1 METQPNN
8 NQNRTGTENT
18 PDALAILERQLSR
31 DPSDYVPTDH
41 FLIRAKRDFG
51 PRGET
56 RVCPPITPKVTR
68 TCIAEG
74 TVESACAGHV
84 KFVAMVDE
92 IEWHMVVHI
101 DGADRELEQLHLL
114 EEGKGLDLDGEPIE
128 DVGGVDDVK
137 GRVLT
142 AYAPAHHTRIDVGK
156 EVSDR

>member
-1 METQPNN
+1 MTTIGNN
-8 NQNRTGTENT
+8 TNCIDAKNT

-41 FLIRAKRDFG
+41 FLIRAKRDFD

-74 TVESACAGHV
+74 AVEPPRDGHV

-92 IEWHMVVHI
+92 IEWHLAVYV
-101 DGADRELEQLHLL
+101 DGADRELEQLQLL
-114 EEGKGLDLDGEPIE
+114 EQGKGLDLDGEPVE
-128 DVGGVDDVK
+128 DVGGIDDVE

-142 AYAPAHHTRIDVGK
+142 AYAPDKHTPEDVGGD
-156 EVSDR
+156 E